1 MTCSKQ
7 AYHSCIFNL
16 KNPTSFQ
23 SQKPDFYFYSKIKIC
38 KNEKKKCNLVILNSN
53 SKLSLIPPMNFSSA
67 KLWRRLLLSVF
78 ISKCLQNLPHL
89 FSKQTPRRL
98 GRYCIVIELHFA
110 KWSWWRHW
118 LVRKSISTCIFAH
131 RTFARLVIWK
141 TSKGFFCEKWA
152 EYKQCQGSYFSEEKK
167 KITSSSVQSWPKSMK
182 HKQ

>member
-1 MTCSKQ
+1 M
-7 AYHSCIFNL
+7 
-16 KNPTSFQ
+16 
-23 SQKPDFYFYSKIKIC
+23 
-38 KNEKKKCNLVILNSN
+38 ILNSN

-118 LVRKSISTCIFAH
+118 LVKKSISTCIFAH

-141 TSKGFFCEKWA
+141 TSKGFFLREMSWVQTVSRFLLFRRK
-152 EYKQCQGSYFSEEKK
+152 EENYFLLCTVMTKK
-167 KITSSSVQSWPKSMK
+167 YET
-182 HKQ
+182 

>member
-1 MTCSKQ
+1 MDSSP
-7 AYHSCIFNL
+7 AYESESQIGLESSSPSL
-16 KNPTSFQ
+16 KSGRT
-23 SQKPDFYFYSKIKIC
+23 
-38 KNEKKKCNLVILNSN
+38 
-53 SKLSLIPPMNFSSA
+53 KLSLIPPMNFSSA

-110 KWSWWRHW
+110 KWRWWRHW

-141 TSKGFFCEKWA
+141 TSKGFFARNELSKNSVKVLTFQKKRRKLLPPLHSHDQKVWNIISR
-152 EYKQCQGSYFSEEKK
+152 KSFTFS
-167 KITSSSVQSWPKSMK
+167 ISLFLVMTVCV
-182 HKQ
+182 